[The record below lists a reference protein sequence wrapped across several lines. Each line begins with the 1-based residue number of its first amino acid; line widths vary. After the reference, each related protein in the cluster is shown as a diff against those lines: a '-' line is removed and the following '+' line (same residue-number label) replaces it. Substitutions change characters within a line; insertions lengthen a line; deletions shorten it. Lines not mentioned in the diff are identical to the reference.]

1 MREGLFLIVRKSST
15 FPYHGEF
22 LRDYLSGGGGVHVGF
37 RMWGRG
43 KTLESG
49 GGGVY
54 ELGRCKW
61 ARM

>member
-1 MREGLFLIVRKSST
+1 MENFSEIICR
-15 FPYHGEF
+15 
-22 LRDYLSGGGGVHVGF
+22 GGGGVHVGF